1 MTRFAARRHRRLS
14 LLAAILLLGG
24 CAAPFG
30 VKRASSRSVYRTLNA
45 TVLSSGKLSNDTQ
58 IVLRRHEMT
67 ETFADNPDTALTFL
81 RGQLQAGLLGS
92 DDLFSLAELS
102 LHRADHGGGKPHFLA
117 AAAYAFAFLFPEPPY
132 AAPDC
137 YDPRV
142 NQAMDM
148 YDRAIT
154 EAFRSPNGSYVVP
167 AAGSYPLPFGTMSVA
182 FDTAQ
187 LRWGDR
193 ELVRLVPATELEVVG
208 FRNRYRQAGIGA
220 PLAAASVAKGPLPNE
235 SFAVGPYVRVPVTL
249 LLRIPNPR
257 AQIVGTT
264 LDARLDLYPATVA
277 RAAEIGGRTVP
288 LAQEPTAALAL
299 GLTEA
304 RPWAG
309 ELGRFLGQVLPVG
322 PSKTVLGGRE
332 PHRRG
337 RIPVVFVHGTAS
349 NFSVWANMVN
359 DLDTDPEIRERFE
372 FWFFRYDSG
381 QPIMYSAMQL
391 RRALKETVSAM
402 QAADPD
408 PCLDDMVVI
417 GHSQGGLLTKLTAV
431 HSGDAFWRNLSDQP
445 FDAAGFS
452 EPARSTIQELV
463 FVEPLPFV
471 QRIVFIATP
480 HRGSYLASPDLVRRL
495 AQKLITMPKSLM
507 TLAGDIGG
515 NSVIRKANLQTMPT
529 AIDNMSP
536 SHPFILT
543 IAKIPVA
550 DGVHA
555 HSIVGVTGRG
565 PNEALD
571 DGVVKYTSAHLD
583 DVESEIVVR
592 SGHSMQA
599 HPKVVAE
606 IQRILRLHLRES
618 PCPTAPQ
625 PPGATAP

>member
-1 MTRFAARRHRRLS
+1 MSAPALGRHGRLP
-14 LLAAILLLGG
+14 LLAALLLLCG

-30 VKRASSRSVYRTLNA
+30 VKHTSPKAVYRTLHAN
-45 TVLSSGKLSNDTQ
+45 VLSSGKLSNETQ
-58 IVLRRHEMT
+58 IMLRQHEMT
-67 ETFADNPDTALTFL
+67 EVFADNPDSALTFL
-81 RGQLQAGLLGS
+81 RGQLQAGVLQG
-92 DDLFSLAELS
+92 DDLFALAELS
-102 LHRADHGGGKPHFLA
+102 LHRAERGGGKPHFLA
-117 AAAYAFAFLFPEPPY
+117 AAAYAYAFLFPEPPY
-132 AAPDC
+132 AGPDC
-137 YDPRV
+137 YDPRL
-142 NQAMDM
+142 NEAMDL
-148 YDRAIT
+148 YDRAVI
-154 EAFRSPNGSYVVP
+154 EAFRAPSRTRVVP
-167 AAGSYPLPFGTMSVA
+167 AAGSYPLPWGTMAVS
-182 FDTAQ
+182 FDPEQ

-193 ELVRLVPATELEVVG
+193 ELVRFVPATELEVVG

-220 PLAAASVAKGPLPNE
+220 PLAAATVAKGPIPENT
-235 SFAVGPYVRVPVTL
+235 FAVGPYVRVPVTL
-249 LLRIPNPR
+249 LLRIPDPR
-257 AQIVGTT
+257 AQIVGPTI
-264 LDARLDLYPATVA
+264 DARLDLYPATAA
-277 RAAEIGGRTVP
+277 RATEIGGRQVP

-299 GLTEA
+299 SLTEA
-304 RPWAG
+304 RPWAS

-322 PSKTVLGGRE
+322 PSKTMLGGRE

-381 QPIMYSAMQL
+381 QPIIYSAMQL
-391 RRALKETVSAM
+391 RRALKETVGAM
-402 QAADPD
+402 QAVDPD

-431 HSGDAFWRNLSDQP
+431 HSGDAFWRNLSDKP
-445 FDAAGFS
+445 FEAEKLSDRTRAAL
-452 EPARSTIQELV
+452 QELF

-471 QRIVFIATP
+471 RRVVFIATP

-507 TLAGDIGG
+507 SLATDFAGTD
-515 NSVIRKANLQTMPT
+515 VIRKANLQTMPT

-536 SHPFILT
+536 SHPFILS
-543 IAKIPVA
+543 ISKIPVA
-550 DGVHA
+550 PGVHA

-565 PNEALD
+565 PNEDLD

-599 HPKVVAE
+599 HPQVVAE
-606 IQRILRLHLRES
+606 IARILHLHLLQS
-618 PCPTAPQ
+618 PCPNRAD
-625 PPGATAP
+625 